1 MGVLGLRLPSG
12 DSKLNRSRVGIIFD
26 INRKLK
32 LQYNEKNLYF
42 LNLLVVYFV
51 FSIQNISA

>member
-51 FSIQNISA
+51 F